1 MNYARS
7 MLKTFYTKI
16 PVIVVLKLRIEALVS
31 VNSQILNKN
40 INLSL
45 SKKYHGNLFR
55 DKVLLFKQVMNELA
69 IEMNENDL
77 RIVNFFGVFLL

>member
-1 MNYARS
+1 M
-7 MLKTFYTKI
+7 
-16 PVIVVLKLRIEALVS
+16 LKLRIETLVS
-31 VNSQILNKN
+31 VSSQILNKN
-40 INLSL
+40 LNLSL

-55 DKVLLFKQVMNELA
+55 DKLLLLKQVMNELA

>member
-1 MNYARS
+1 M
-7 MLKTFYTKI
+7 
-16 PVIVVLKLRIEALVS
+16 LKLRIETLVS

-40 INLSL
+40 LNLSL

-55 DKVLLFKQVMNELA
+55 DKLLLLKQVMNELA

-77 RIVNFFGVFLL
+77 RIVNFFSVFLL

>member
-1 MNYARS
+1 M
-7 MLKTFYTKI
+7 
-16 PVIVVLKLRIEALVS
+16 LKLRIETLVS

-40 INLSL
+40 LNLSL

-55 DKVLLFKQVMNELA
+55 DKLLLLKQVMNEHA

-77 RIVNFFGVFLL
+77 RIVNFFSVFLL

>member
-1 MNYARS
+1 M
-7 MLKTFYTKI
+7 
-16 PVIVVLKLRIEALVS
+16 LKLRIETLVS

-40 INLSL
+40 LNLSL

-55 DKVLLFKQVMNELA
+55 DKLLLLKQVMNELA

-77 RIVNFFGVFLL
+77 RIVNFFGAFLL

>member
-1 MNYARS
+1 M
-7 MLKTFYTKI
+7 
-16 PVIVVLKLRIEALVS
+16 LKLRIETLVS

-40 INLSL
+40 LNLSL

-55 DKVLLFKQVMNELA
+55 DKLLLLKQVMNELA

>member
-1 MNYARS
+1 M
-7 MLKTFYTKI
+7 
-16 PVIVVLKLRIEALVS
+16 LKLRIETLVS

-40 INLSL
+40 LNLSL

-55 DKVLLFKQVMNELA
+55 DKLLFLKQVMNELA

>member
-1 MNYARS
+1 M
-7 MLKTFYTKI
+7 
-16 PVIVVLKLRIEALVS
+16 LKLRIETLVS

-40 INLSL
+40 LNLSL

-55 DKVLLFKQVMNELA
+55 DKLLLLKQVMNELA

-77 RIVNFFGVFLL
+77 RIVNFFGVFSL